1 MSHFEERET
10 EPEERDGMILYRPV
24 GLEELLLLFASGM
37 KGFPPRLPEQPIFYP
52 VLNEGYAAQ
61 IARDWNTKSGSC
73 AGYVT
78 RFSMSDS
85 YAVAI
90 PARTVGARRH
100 QELWVPAEKLQ
111 EFNAH
116 IEGQVE
122 ITGAFFG
129 EGFRGIIPRH
139 FGLRG
144 KDAIA
149 QLVTLSGM
157 HSYSL
162 MDFHGE
168 ISANREVIFVHF
180 QFWKSRSFAREGVSE
195 AQRAALIDA
204 IRKAWSEVSPGIP
217 LPDF

>member
-1 MSHFEERET
+1 MS
-10 EPEERDGMILYRPV
+10 GVVCVV
-24 GLEELLLLFASGM
+24 GLGFVCLRVVEWCELGGVLSC
-37 KGFPPRLPEQPIFYP
+37 IF
-52 VLNEGYAAQ
+52 GG
-61 IARDWNTKSGSC
+61 W
-73 AGYVT
+73 
-78 RFSMSDS
+78 
-85 YAVAI
+85 
-90 PARTVGARRH
+90 
-100 QELWVPAEKLQ
+100 W
-111 EFNAH
+111 EFGVQF
-116 IEGQVE
+116 I
-122 ITGAFFG
+122 G